1 MRLTSVVIHA
11 SETLEDL
18 ELSVREGSFGNRYIV
33 RQILG
38 IDAEDVVPK
47 FIGFGAETGVPGYE
61 RIKKP
66 IDIVMLIALNPL
78 YTINE
83 SISDLRDRFYRLISA
98 NRSGFLQ
105 LQFKDGG
112 ALVSVINGMITR
124 MEVAYFSQTPQ
135 LQVTFSCPDPIFRSI
150 LPIDYDPAALPTT
163 NPIMLPDNAS
173 TAPHGLSFKV
183 EFTASTSEFSIQ
195 DAASNPDWF
204 FTITPNSPFD
214 IGDQLWFSSEYG
226 SKMVHLEAGSPEEM
240 MDLVDS
246 GSTWPTIYPGNNTFY
261 FPQIANFDWLE
272 MKYYSAYW
280 GL

>member
-11 SETLEDL
+11 SETLEDM
-18 ELSVREGSFGNRYIV
+18 ELSVREGSFGNRLIV

-38 IDAEDVVPK
+38 IDAEDIVPK
-47 FIGFGAETGVPGYE
+47 FIGFGADSGVPGYE

-66 IDIVMLIALNPL
+66 IDIVMRIAINPM
-78 YTINE
+78 YSINQDVS
-83 SISDLRDRFYRLISA
+83 SIRDDFYRLIAA

-124 MEVAYFSQTPQ
+124 MEVAYFSQTPE
-135 LQVTFSCPDPIFRSI
+135 LQVTFNCPDPIFRSPAPLSYVI
-150 LPIDYDPAALPTT
+150 ADLPST
-163 NPIMLPDNAS
+163 NPVLLPDNES
-173 TAPHGLSFKV
+173 TAPHGFSFKV
-183 EFTASTSEFSIQ
+183 EFTASTSAFTIQ
-195 DAASNPDWF
+195 DKASDPDWF
-204 FTITPNSPFD
+204 FTITPNSPFA
-214 IGDQLWFSSEYG
+214 IGEELWFSSEYG
-226 SKMVHLEAGSPEEM
+226 SKMVHLESGSPEELM
-240 MDLVDS
+240 NLVEA

-272 MKYYSAYW
+272 MKYYFAYW